1 MAGGVSDDIITN
13 LLTTAATTHF
23 DALKVPSAPPITT
36 PTSGPLPIPQG
47 KHLSFEYFKM
57 ANPDYVYRLADTM
70 MGYTSSEVSI
80 LVLKVGILVVRLVY

>member
-1 MAGGVSDDIITN
+1 MTSSLIYSPQ
-13 LLTTAATTHF
+13 LLPHT
-23 DALKVPSAPPITT
+23 LMLSRYQVPPPITT